1 MIDNKLSWF
10 VQFYSGGL
18 PYVICDVKTTG
29 LRNASFEH
37 ANDNAGIGGGST
49 QSNIISNNE
58 DLKHMVL
65 NLLIKW

>member
-1 MIDNKLSWF
+1 M
-10 VQFYSGGL
+10 
-18 PYVICDVKTTG
+18 ICDVKTTG

-65 NLLIKW
+65 NLLIK